1 MMPPF
6 GQAVVGIEYTPSQLE
21 CEEATITIENPT
33 VGEWVYNLSGHGVL
47 PKEPI
52 NVSIIAQVNRPTTT
66 TIAFKNPFLES
77 VQAIVALETK

>member
-1 MMPPF
+1 
-6 GQAVVGIEYTPSQLE
+6 
-21 CEEATITIENPT
+21 
-33 VGEWVYNLSGHGVL
+33 VYNLSGHGVL

-77 VQAIVALETK
+77 VQAIVALETN